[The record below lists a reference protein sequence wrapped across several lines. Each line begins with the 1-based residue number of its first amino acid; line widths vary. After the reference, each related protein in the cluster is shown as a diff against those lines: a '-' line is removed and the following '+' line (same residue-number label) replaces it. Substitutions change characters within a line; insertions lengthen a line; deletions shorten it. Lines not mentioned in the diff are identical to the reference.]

1 MLATGPGRFTRPS
14 FGSARTLRPDG
25 HQRIEGSRCR
35 AGGSSPWPPTHARSP
50 RSGTRL
56 ASCSTRQSL
65 QAHGRRC
72 GWDATLQLDP
82 VEARRATVR
91 VTVCAQRDAVP
102 ERRRAA
108 RSQDIRHL
116 ERYVP
121 LRSSAI
127 RVRIARS
134 ATTPVPRTTRQ
145 RARVPGWRCGWGVT
159 RPRGRGDAQAGS
171 ARAHAEDRACRRA
184 ATRSGPPSGDLLRL
198 PAGSVDSWPPSSPA
212 SG

>member
-1 MLATGPGRFTRPS
+1 MPLPRFRSRQWGRRHDRIHACSALHAPANRYGGVRSRPLGLCLRRRRRGRPLHLASVSVVRPVRCRLIAAYALACGRWPMLATGPGRFTRPS

-82 VEARRATVR
+82 VEARRGEQAVLCQRRRLCGAPNSPMPAVNDDAEHAASATV
-91 VTVCAQRDAVP
+91 AKP
-102 ERRRAA
+102 
-108 RSQDIRHL
+108 
-116 ERYVP
+116 
-121 LRSSAI
+121 
-127 RVRIARS
+127 
-134 ATTPVPRTTRQ
+134 
-145 RARVPGWRCGWGVT
+145 
-159 RPRGRGDAQAGS
+159 
-171 ARAHAEDRACRRA
+171 
-184 ATRSGPPSGDLLRL
+184 
-198 PAGSVDSWPPSSPA
+198 
-212 SG
+212 